1 MANPVSGQ
9 LAIHLADRTL
19 TPIISSSRDPSSSR
33 YNSQTQAQALSSVT
47 STAIAAYDT
56 SSRLGLGLPQ
66 RIMIETQS
74 SGPIIL
80 HSYLNLAP
88 AQRGPTSY
96 LGNHEAV
103 RNIVEQAREDLR
115 PLSGTTDAQSIG
127 EDGGNRE
134 ALVNGVSEAERTED
148 DEESTVPPPPI
159 LIASVVAPT
168 AADAVGA
175 RRVAARLEQT
185 GRAFQRA
192 WVREQE
198 ESHAVV
204 TDGEDG

>member
-9 LAIHLADRTL
+9 LAIHLADRAL
-19 TPIISSSRDPSSSR
+19 TPIISSSRDLSSSR
-33 YNSQTQAQALSSVT
+33 HNSQTRAQALSSVT

-56 SSRLGLGLPQ
+56 ASRLGLGLPQ
-66 RIMIETQS
+66 RIMIEMQS

-80 HSYLNLAP
+80 HSYLNPAP
-88 AQRGPTSY
+88 SQRGQTSY

-115 PLSGTTDAQSIG
+115 PLSGTTDTQSIG
-127 EDGGNRE
+127 EDGENGE
-134 ALVNGVSEAERTED
+134 ALVNGASEAERTED
-148 DEESTVPPPPI
+148 DEENTVPPQPI

-175 RRVAARLEQT
+175 KRAAARLEKT

-198 ESHAVV
+198 ESHAGVENS
-204 TDGEDG
+204 EDG

>member
-1 MANPVSGQ
+1 
-9 LAIHLADRTL
+9 
-19 TPIISSSRDPSSSR
+19 
-33 YNSQTQAQALSSVT
+33 
-47 STAIAAYDT
+47 
-56 SSRLGLGLPQ
+56 
-66 RIMIETQS
+66 MIETQS

-80 HSYLNLAP
+80 HSYLNPAP

-96 LGNHEAV
+96 LDNHEAV
-103 RNIVEQAREDLR
+103 RNIVVQAQEDLR
-115 PLSGTTDAQSIG
+115 PLSGTTDTESIG
-127 EDGGNRE
+127 DDGENRE
-134 ALVNGVSEAERTED
+134 ALVNG
-148 DEESTVPPPPI
+148 PI

-175 RRVAARLEQT
+175 RRAAARLEQT

-204 TDGEDG
+204 ADGEDG

>member
-1 MANPVSGQ
+1 MANPVSGH
-9 LAIHLADRTL
+9 LAIHLADRAL

-33 YNSQTQAQALSSVT
+33 YNSQTQVT
-47 STAIAAYDT
+47 TTAISAYDT
-56 SSRLGLGLPQ
+56 ASRLGLGLPQ

-80 HSYLNLAP
+80 HSYLNPAP

-96 LGNHEAV
+96 LDNHEAV
-103 RNIVEQAREDLR
+103 RNIVVQAQEDLR
-115 PLSGTTDAQSIG
+115 PLSGTTDTESIG
-127 EDGGNRE
+127 DDGENRE
-134 ALVNGVSEAERTED
+134 ALVNGVSEAEHTED
-148 DEESTVPPPPI
+148 KEESTVPPPPI

-175 RRVAARLEQT
+175 RRAAARLEQT
-185 GRAFQRA
+185 GRAFQSA
-192 WVREQE
+192 WVRVQE

-204 TDGEDG
+204 ADGEDG